1 MVAYSVERRT
11 SKICFSGEWSDDS
24 GRNVNVQ
31 FVQSAIWPRAS
42 IKTDLPDQ
50 RSAER
55 RAEDPI
61 GTHAAVADTYRQG
74 TRHRSFLLTFV
85 DMGTKASRR
94 VTRRWTSLSPE
105 SLSPSRKPYAISS
118 HTPSGFDRSRCPLER
133 DTAIPGRPSRPV
145 RSHPDRV
152 QVRARWRIVP
162 TESTSSDGLDRQRR
176 YPLDAGVHAALNRG
190 IPDGT
195 SHRTDRGLQP
205 LRRGQV
211 HSVRDARRLAWPR
224 SPRTV
229 RRPLSATCN

>member
-1 MVAYSVERRT
+1 MAAYSVERRT

-94 VTRRWTSLSPE
+94 VTRRWTSLHRPPTA
-105 SLSPSRKPYAISS
+105 LGYLQLIGR
-118 HTPSGFDRSRCPLER
+118 TR
-133 DTAIPGRPSRPV
+133 DDPV
-145 RSHPDRV
+145 SC
-152 QVRARWRIVP
+152 
-162 TESTSSDGLDRQRR
+162 
-176 YPLDAGVHAALNRG
+176 
-190 IPDGT
+190 
-195 SHRTDRGLQP
+195 TDR
-205 LRRGQV
+205 RGN
-211 HSVRDARRLAWPR
+211 RRLWRYVP
-224 SPRTV
+224 
-229 RRPLSATCN
+229 